1 MIGKREKRKRR
12 ASAQRLLVRCFAL
25 PFAPARLADGLEL
38 EVFYVTPNCI
48 TLRPV
53 FRLAELWFP
62 RVVSA
67 FLRYYDFGRQSNF
80 KIQNE
85 RCIKHC

>member
-1 MIGKREKRKRR
+1 MIGKRAKKEKRR

-25 PFAPARLADGLEL
+25 PFEPARLADGLEL
-38 EVFYVTPNCI
+38 EVFYVTPICI

-80 KIQNE
+80 KV
-85 RCIKHC
+85 RYYSSK

>member
-1 MIGKREKRKRR
+1 MIGKRAKEKRR

-38 EVFYVTPNCI
+38 EVFYVTLTCI

-53 FRLAELWFP
+53 FRFAELWFP
-62 RVVSA
+62 RVESA
-67 FLRYYDFGRQSNF
+67 VRATSTSADNKFQRPNITLRKQ
-80 KIQNE
+80 
-85 RCIKHC
+85 